1 MNALSGSGGVAIV
14 VLGVIGLLAGLL
26 GFALYLSER
35 QRVARERTVEKPR
48 RMPKQWPLNP
58 RPLVNSAERRVW
70 DWLRETFPDHQ
81 IVPKLPLT
89 RFTMPRDPEQG
100 REWFEM
106 LSTAYCSFTI
116 CSPDGQVIGCVDVN
130 GPRSLTRG
138 NKHLKHTLLGQ
149 CGIGYWVMAADS
161 FPRPELL
168 RGEFLGAGEAQ
179 LPERTQPA
187 DLNSAR
193 NHLHQA
199 LDRGREQRS
208 QFGGLNESHTESDV
222 TPWPQP
228 DSFLASLDSR
238 RAALPRR

>member
-1 MNALSGSGGVAIV
+1 MNALSGFAGVAIV
-14 VLGVIGLLAGLL
+14 MLGIIGLVAGLL
-26 GFALYLSER
+26 GFALYYSER
-35 QRVARERTVEKPR
+35 RSTQRSKAANRQLRI
-48 RMPKQWPLNP
+48 PKQWPLNP

-70 DWLRETFPDHQ
+70 DWLREIFPYHQ
-81 IVPKLPLT
+81 VLPKLPLT
-89 RFTMPRDPEQG
+89 RFTLPRQPDQG
-100 REWFEM
+100 REWFDM
-106 LSTAYCSFTI
+106 LGSAYCSFTI
-116 CSPDGQVIGCVDVN
+116 CAPDGHVIGCVDVL
-130 GPRSLTRG
+130 GPRGLSRS
-138 NKHLKHTLLGQ
+138 NEQLKHTLLGQ

-193 NHLHQA
+193 NHLRQA